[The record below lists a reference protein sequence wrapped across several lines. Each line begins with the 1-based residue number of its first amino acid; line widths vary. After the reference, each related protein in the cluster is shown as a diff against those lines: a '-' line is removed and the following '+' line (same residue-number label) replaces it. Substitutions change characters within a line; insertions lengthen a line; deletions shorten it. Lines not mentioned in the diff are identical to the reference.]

1 MKVLWFANTPCGA
14 IEKISKNYYLG
25 GWLKSLEDSLVENTQ
40 IELSVCFYWNRPL
53 LPFKHKQTNYFP
65 IYRNSGNSKVVR
77 HVKKY
82 FPKLNDKDEIP
93 LLLQVINSVKPEV
106 IHIHGTEDNFGLIQ
120 EFTEIPCVISIQGF
134 LLPIVVKYY
143 EGISK
148 TISNYYETLSTKLK
162 YTPIS
167 IIYKDLKKRSLREQK
182 ILLKSKYIIGRTSWD
197 KRISKLLAP
206 NSKYYVGNEILR
218 PVFYEKQWKKNNLT
232 GIINIVTVMSGPLY
246 KGLETVVEVASLL
259 LSNKSIDFRWQVIG
273 LAEDH
278 PVSKIIKRWFKIQ
291 YSALFIEL
299 VGNKNEE
306 ELSEL
311 LVNADIYCQCSHIEN
326 SSNSLCEAMIIGMP
340 IIASFAGGTDSMLKN
355 NIEGILVQAGDYYS
369 FAGAIKSLAENPE
382 RAINFGNN
390 ARETSLVRHN
400 SKSIVKELIEVYQTI
415 KKMDKKNVNQ

>member
-1 MKVLWFANTPCGA
+1 MKVLWFANTSCGA
-14 IEKISKNYYLG
+14 TEKLTNNYHGG
-25 GWLKSLEDSLVENTQ
+25 GWLKSLEERLVEKNE
-40 IELSVCFYWNRPL
+40 IELSVCFYWNKHL
-53 LPFKHKQTNYFP
+53 LPFKYKQTNYFP
-65 IYRNSGNSKVVR
+65 IYRNSGNSKIVR
-77 HVKKY
+77 HIKKY
-82 FPKLNDKDEIP
+82 FPKLTDKNEIP

-143 EGISK
+143 DGISK

-167 IIYKDLKKRSLREQK
+167 ILYKDLKKRSLREQK

-197 KRISKLLAP
+197 KRISRLLAP

-218 PVFYEKQWKKNNLT
+218 HVFYEKRWRKNNLAGT
-232 GIINIVTVMSGPLY
+232 INIVTVMSGSLY
-246 KGLETVVEVASLL
+246 KGLETVVQVASLL
-259 LSNKSIDFRWQVIG
+259 LSNKSVDFRWQVIG
-273 LAEDH
+273 VNENH
-278 PVSKIIKRWFKIQ
+278 PVAKIVKRWLQIR
-291 YSALFIEL
+291 YADLNIEL

-340 IIASFAGGTDSMLKN
+340 IIASFAGGTDSMLENDK
-355 NIEGILVQAGDYYS
+355 EGILIQTGDYYS
-369 FAGAIKSLAENPE
+369 FAGAIKSLVDHPE
-382 RAINFGNN
+382 KAIVYGKN
-390 ARETSLVRHN
+390 ARKTALLRHN
-400 SKSIVKELIEVYQTI
+400 VNSIVKELIDVYEAI
-415 KKMDKKNVNQ
+415 KLKVEQ